1 MWDWV
6 SLFKSAEQ
14 IVNACQRKVAHTKKT
29 LSSLFRGKFAGIR
42 MPSGLPDDLAD
53 LPADIQNYMS
63 VKNTTSEISPSNLVI
78 GYFSPFNFSPG
89 SYQAEA
95 GRAEHLFDRG

>member
-1 MWDWV
+1 
-6 SLFKSAEQ
+6 
-14 IVNACQRKVAHTKKT
+14 
-29 LSSLFRGKFAGIR
+29 

-63 VKNTTSEISPSNLVI
+63 VKNTTSEISPSNLVSVV
-78 GYFSPFNFSPG
+78 GYFSPFNFSP

-95 GRAEHLFDRG
+95 G